1 MLALLMHASFQIALK
16 TIVAALLPI
25 LSAQAVELRVMCYA
39 DGNECDVLRQIGAGY
54 TAAHGGTSVVV
65 DQVPYKTILES
76 LPVQLASGNGP
87 DIARVTDFGTM
98 APYLLD
104 IGPSLP
110 DRDYWERNFA
120 ATLAWMRNGPDDHGV
135 YGLLSQLTI
144 TGLYVNASL
153 FEQANVPIPDAKAD
167 WDAWAGA
174 VRQVAHATGTPFG
187 MAWDRSGHRFAGPA
201 ISFGAHYLDAQGK
214 PAVVDDGFKQAAGRF
229 VRWNGDATIDRDV
242 WAASG
247 SGYRDAFEDF
257 ANGKIVAYLSGSWQ
271 LSRMQ
276 KQIGDGFDWQAAPSP
291 CGPAACTGMPGGAA
305 YVALKT
311 SKNPKAVAEFLD
323 YVASEPVY
331 RRMMEQ
337 TVNVPAHQGLQTQAL
352 DYALSPAAQQ
362 AMAVFT
368 KAATALSPIAYR
380 LQGYRYNRV
389 LFDATADRVSQAI
402 AGQITLDQAYDRIT
416 SDVAARLAAAQR

>member
-1 MLALLMHASFQIALK
+1 MHAMTKIALK
-16 TIVAALLPI
+16 TIVAAALPI
-25 LSAQAVELRVMCYA
+25 LSAHAAGLRVMCYA
-39 DGNECDVLRQIGAGY
+39 DGNECAVLRQIATTY
-54 TAAHGGTSVVV
+54 TATHNDTTITV

-76 LPVQLASGNGP
+76 LPVQLAAGNGP

-98 APYLLD
+98 SPYLLD
-104 IGPSLP
+104 IGPMLP
-110 DRDYWERNFA
+110 DRGYWEKNFG

-135 YGLLSQLTI
+135 YGLPSQLTI

-153 FEQANVPIPDAKAD
+153 FEQANVPIPGAKASWDD
-167 WDAWAGA
+167 WAET
-174 VRQVAHATGTPFG
+174 VRKVASATGTPFG

-201 ISFGAHYLDAQGK
+201 ISYGAQYFAADGK
-214 PAVVDDGFKQAAGRF
+214 PAVVDDGFKQAASRF
-229 VRWNGDATIDRDV
+229 VRWNGDGTIDRDV

-311 SKNPKAVAEFLD
+311 SKNPKEVAGFLD
-323 YVASEPVY
+323 YLASEPVY
-331 RRMMEQ
+331 RLMMEK
-337 TVNVPAHQGLQTQAL
+337 TVNVPAHEGLQRQSL
-352 DYALSPAAQQ
+352 SYDLSPAAKQ
-362 AMAVFT
+362 AMGVFSQ
-368 KAATALSPIAYR
+368 AATTLSPVSYR

-389 LFDATADRVSQAI
+389 LFDASADRLSQTI
-402 AGQITLDQAYDRIT
+402 AGQITLDQAYERIT
-416 SDVAARLAAAQR
+416 SDIASRLAAAQK